1 MSTTINLVKP
11 LISIIVIFLIPTTL
25 YRFTALVMKRLDI
38 IGTTQQSK
46 QWVPSEMV
54 MVYFAIPDCMDDSSN
69 NIT

>member
-1 MSTTINLVKP
+1 
-11 LISIIVIFLIPTTL
+11 
-25 YRFTALVMKRLDI
+25 MKRLDS

-46 QWVPSEMV
+46 QWVPLEMV